1 MTSVKLVSLQ
11 EYHLCYFVLEW
22 MRLDWIDYFIW
33 VPACQFVS
41 KFLQSWFKPMDIF
54 FVDNLNSARK

>member
-1 MTSVKLVSLQ
+1 MTLVKLVSLQ
-11 EYHLCYFVLEW
+11 EYHLEW
-22 MRLDWIDYFIW
+22 MQLDWIDYFIW